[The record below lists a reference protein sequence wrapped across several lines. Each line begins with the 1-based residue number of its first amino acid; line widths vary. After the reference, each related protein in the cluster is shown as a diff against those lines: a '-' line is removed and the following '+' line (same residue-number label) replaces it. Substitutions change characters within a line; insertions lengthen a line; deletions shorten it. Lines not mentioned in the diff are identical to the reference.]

1 MYSKSMIRGD
11 IKNRAK
17 AALSGHWGTAI
28 LIFVINLLLSF
39 GFSALGGAL
48 ITALGLNRQLELG
61 GVLVDVSM
69 MYAEPIIL
77 VLSLFIMVPLSYGML
92 SWYMSLAQDR
102 AGGVTQIFSWFESGK
117 KYGKSILIQIN
128 TFLRTI
134 LYLIP
139 LYLLIVLMVVV
150 LVFAGVLTYDMYS
163 YYNPVT
169 ETAITALVILFSL
182 LITAC
187 AILLGIFLLRYNL
200 VPYLAIRNPDEKIG
214 ELFRQSI
221 RMMKGHKGELF
232 VFSLSYLGWML
243 LVPLTCGLAAF
254 YVQPYYNTALT
265 MFAFY
270 VADSYQAQ
278 NGQPPLFGEDP
289 DHPEETAQQPLNWD
303 APPQEQPG
311 ESLPWE
317 NGETPRNDENQED
330 Q

>member
-1 MYSKSMIRGD
+1 MS
-11 IKNRAK
+11 IKEQAIEMGVSY
-17 AALSGHWGTAI
+17 AAVWEHTTKKG
-28 LIFVINLLLSF
+28 
-39 GFSALGGAL
+39 
-48 ITALGLNRQLELG
+48 RYYKKC
-61 GVLVDVSM
+61 VLVDVSM

-187 AILLGIFLLRYNL
+187 AILLGIFLLRYNHRFFRDRSKYATTSKPVSYTHL
-200 VPYLAIRNPDEKIG
+200 IGAYEKTN
-214 ELFRQSI
+214 R
-221 RMMKGHKGELF
+221 
-232 VFSLSYLGWML
+232 
-243 LVPLTCGLAAF
+243 P
-254 YVQPYYNTALT
+254 
-265 MFAFY
+265 
-270 VADSYQAQ
+270 
-278 NGQPPLFGEDP
+278 
-289 DHPEETAQQPLNWD
+289 
-303 APPQEQPG
+303 
-311 ESLPWE
+311 
-317 NGETPRNDENQED
+317 
-330 Q
+330 